1 MNTQKSFPLIA
12 LSLWA
17 AVILLFHM
25 TTGWVPILDSAN
37 LAFHEAGHPIFGM
50 LWGRLEV
57 YGGTLMQLLM
67 PGVCAYQMCRQEKYS
82 GYHFCLIWFAENLL
96 NVARYM
102 ADARAHV
109 LPLVGGKDPEDAHD
123 WTNILTNWNLLW
135 ADVALANCV
144 RVLAVGLIAWT
155 LWRAWQHAQESD

>member
-1 MNTQKSFPLIA
+1 MNPQKSLPLIA
-12 LSLWA
+12 LAIWA

-67 PGVCAYQMCRQEKYS
+67 PGVCAYQMRAQEK
-82 GYHFCLIWFAENLL
+82 FAQCS
-96 NVARYM
+96 
-102 ADARAHV
+102 
-109 LPLVGGKDPEDAHD
+109 
-123 WTNILTNWNLLW
+123 
-135 ADVALANCV
+135 ALH
-144 RVLAVGLIAWT
+144 G
-155 LWRAWQHAQESD
+155 

>member
-1 MNTQKSFPLIA
+1 MHKVCMSMTTQKSLPLLA
-12 LSLWA
+12 LAIWA
-17 AVILLFHM
+17 AIILLFHM
-25 TTGWVPILDSAN
+25 TLGWVPILDSAN

-67 PGVCAYQMCRQEKYS
+67 PGVCAYQMYRQKKYT

-123 WTNILTNWNLLW
+123 WTIILTKFNLLPILLNKFLF
-135 ADVALANCV
+135 AITNN
-144 RVLAVGLIAWT
+144 
-155 LWRAWQHAQESD
+155 